1 MLKKGDKVFCKKD
14 YGILFYENKMYVI
27 ESVPDIPYNNFYY
40 VWVCGDKLENKI
52 FAVRFLL
59 NEKTS
64 VSFGDYFYTMKEYR
78 KMKLK
83 KINEN

>member
-27 ESVPDIPYNNFYY
+27 ESFSQYDKFSF
-40 VWVCGDKLENKI
+40 VWVCGNKLENRI
-52 FAVRFLL
+52 FAVRFTVDD
-59 NEKTS
+59 TS
-64 VSFGDYFYTMKEYR
+64 ATFGDYFYTMKEYR